1 MEGISVRQYA
11 LNKRNNINMKSAAES
26 STSGI
31 ETVAPDINTQTPVTD
46 TITLE
51 NNGETNNKK
60 KLKNILIGSGIALV
74 AGSYAAVFYR
84 KSIMEFVSN
93 FIKKGYLKADTI
105 KNRTHQTGTF
115 LETTYIKA
123 ARFLD
128 KTLMQSQIFVNFS
141 AMKDSFVNKVARTL
155 KLGKL
160 CDKMTQTW
168 DRLATNAVISNYRK
182 CNKSF
187 DKTSTTIFNKLE
199 ELKNTEDLSRIVV
212 VDGKNYTVGE
222 VLNTIRKN
230 ISEAHRMYGQNFS
243 EEAFHSRKQILAD
256 RLKGVNEKFYDAY
269 TSRDYYKKGEFTRF
283 TVEEWLAPI
292 KAAYQDYLLKNKS
305 AISNNID
312 DKFFATYKLVK
323 NFDKIIAPQDT
334 KSRAI
339 LKNIFKEL
347 KEYRNLSGIDESIA
361 REKLTKGIELK
372 IQAIISQMKDN
383 PIYKEKAFNEISGLA
398 ENIKNTINA
407 GQKGKL
413 QETLTYLK
421 AVLPRNEYL
430 EIRRQ
435 VYKTSDKLNKITTAE
450 GDLYFDKLRDITL
463 GSALTDITFGM
474 ISPLAMMG
482 VAIAADDT
490 TDERISTT
498 LKLGIPLLGGVA
510 TSTALLF
517 MLVAGGKA
525 MALAALSSLILNR
538 IGTAADNVL
547 KTHQEEKN
555 PKLNSLVNNINTSST
570 FLASGG
576 TSYFI
581 NQAADKSL
589 RTAEHYANDKIIKKL
604 PIYKNQNTANT
615 PQPEQTSA
623 NLINANAAAGN
634 TTNQKA

>member
-11 LNKRNNINMKSAAES
+11 LNKRNNIHMKSAAENN
-26 STSGI
+26 TTGVD
-31 ETVAPDINTQTPVTD
+31 TTGGINTQTPVTN
-46 TITLE
+46 TVTHE
-51 NNGETNNKK
+51 NNSETNNSKK
-60 KLKNILIGSGIALV
+60 KLKNLLIGGGITLV

-84 KSIMEFVSN
+84 KNIMEFVSN

-128 KTLMQSQIFVNFS
+128 KTLMQSQMFVNFS
-141 AMKDSFVNKVARTL
+141 AMKDSFSNKIARAL

-168 DRLATNAVISNYRK
+168 DRLATKAVLSNYKK
-182 CNKSF
+182 CSKSF
-187 DKTSTTIFNKLE
+187 DTTTTTIFNKLD
-199 ELKNTEDLSRIVV
+199 ELKKTEDLSRIVV
-212 VDGKNYTVGE
+212 VDGKNYTVEE
-222 VLNTIRKN
+222 VLNIIRKN
-230 ISEAHRMYGQNFS
+230 LADAHKMYGQNFS
-243 EEAFHSRKQILAD
+243 EEAFRSRKQILAD

-269 TSRDYYKKGEFTRF
+269 TSKDYYKKGEFTRF

-292 KAAYQDYLLKNKS
+292 KATYQDYLLTNKS

-312 DKFFATYKLVK
+312 DKFFATYKLLK
-323 NFDKIIAPQDT
+323 NFDKIISPQDT

-339 LKNIFKEL
+339 LKSIFKEL
-347 KEYRNLSGIDESIA
+347 KEYRNLSGADENTA
-361 REKLTKGIELK
+361 REKLTKDIESK
-372 IQAIISQMKDN
+372 VQNIISLMKEN
-383 PIYKEKAFNEISGLA
+383 PVYKEKAFTEISGLA
-398 ENIKNTINA
+398 ENIKTTINA

-421 AVLPRNEYL
+421 SVLPRNEYL
-430 EIRRQ
+430 NIRRQ

-450 GDLYFDKLRDITL
+450 GDLYFDKIRDITL
-463 GSALTDITFGM
+463 GSAFTDIAFGM

-490 TDERISTT
+490 KDERISTT

-538 IGTAADNVL
+538 IGTVADNKL

-555 PKLNSLVNNINTSST
+555 PKLNSLINNINTSST

-581 NQAADKSL
+581 NQAAEKGL
-589 RTAEHYANDKIIKKL
+589 KTAEHYTNDKIIKKY
-604 PIYKNQNTANT
+604 INKNHAEVRS
-615 PQPEQTSA
+615 PQQITTE
-623 NLINANAAAGN
+623 N
-634 TTNQKA
+634 TTNTAYNDAQAEQQKA

>member
-1 MEGISVRQYA
+1 MEGISAKQYTRLKNRNVYMKRA
-11 LNKRNNINMKSAAES
+11 DGENKPVASDTVTQNNSGTAA
-26 STSGI
+26 
-31 ETVAPDINTQTPVTD
+31 D
-46 TITLE
+46 TLTLQE
-51 NNGETNNKK
+51 NNSTNNKK

-84 KSIMEFVSN
+84 KNIMEFVSN
-93 FIKKGYLKADTI
+93 FIKKGYLKAENI
-105 KNRTHQTGTF
+105 KNRTHQTGTI
-115 LETTYIKA
+115 LETAYIKT

-141 AMKDSFVNKVARTL
+141 AMKDSFVNKVARFL
-155 KLGKL
+155 RLGPL

-168 DRLATNAVISNYRK
+168 DRLATNAVLSNYKK

-187 DKTSTTIFNKLE
+187 DKTNKMIFDKIDE
-199 ELKNTEDLSRIVV
+199 IRKTEDLQKIITI
-212 VDGKNYTVGE
+212 DGKNYTVGE
-222 VLNTIRKN
+222 ILGLIKQNMTETHK
-230 ISEAHRMYGQNFS
+230 MYNKNFS
-243 EEAFHSRKQILAD
+243 EEAFQARKQILAE
-256 RLKGVNEKFYDAY
+256 RLKGINEKFYDAY
-269 TSRDYYKKGEFTRF
+269 TSMDYYKKGDFTRF

-292 KAAYQDYLLKNKS
+292 KASYQDYLLKNKS
-305 AISNNID
+305 EISNNID
-312 DKFFATYKLVK
+312 DKFFAAYKLLK

-334 KSRAI
+334 KSRET
-339 LKNIFKEL
+339 LKDIIHKL
-347 KEYRNLSGIDESIA
+347 KEYRNLSGTNELTS
-361 REKLTKGIELK
+361 REALTKEIETK
-372 IQAIISQMKDN
+372 IQAIITQIGNN
-383 PIYKEKAFNEISGLA
+383 PIYKEKAQKEITGLA
-398 ENIKNTINA
+398 ENIKYTINA

-474 ISPLAMMG
+474 VSPLAMMG
-482 VAIAADDT
+482 VMIAADDT
-490 TDERISTT
+490 RDERISTT

-525 MALAALSSLILNR
+525 MTLATLSSLILNR
-538 IGTAADNVL
+538 LGTIADNKL

-555 PKLNSLVNNINTSST
+555 PKLNTIVNNINTSST

-581 NQAADKSL
+581 NQAAEKGVK
-589 RTAEHYANDKIIKKL
+589 TAEHYATEKIIKKL
-604 PIYKNQNTANT
+604 PLANKKTQQAKNT
-615 PQPEQTSA
+615 PIQDTAPAKDST
-623 NLINANAAAGN
+623 AA
-634 TTNQKA
+634 TTV